1 MKYAF
6 IALIAI
12 YLVVYGCS
20 PDSSEKATDNHET
33 TAPATLEKPHQAAE
47 VAAVP
52 ADPHE
57 PDAAA
62 HAEQQTADAVKDA
75 VVEEPAAAAEVVE
88 EPAAAEV
95 VEEPAAAEVVEEPA
109 AAAEVVEEPAAAA
122 EVVEEPA
129 VAAETAEQAQPVVE
143 KQQPAEVA
151 KPQLVVMPCGRTM
164 ARANI
169 PKNAPCLKQPAQ
181 TAAVADTKQD
191 INAALQRMLE
201 TTNDMVLAT
210 QQLVIATQQM
220 LNASKEIIETP
231 EETQPVEQAVEGQG
245 PAAKQ
250 Q

>member
-88 EPAAAEV
+88 EPAVAAEV
-95 VEEPAAAEVVEEPA
+95 VEQPVEV
-109 AAAEVVEEPAAAA
+109 
-122 EVVEEPA
+122 

-164 ARANI
+164 ARADV

-181 TAAVADTKQD
+181 TAAVADTKRD

>member
-88 EPAAAEV
+88 EPAVAAGGVEEPAVAAGVVEEPAVAAEV
-95 VEEPAAAEVVEEPA
+95 VEQPVEV
-109 AAAEVVEEPAAAA
+109 
-122 EVVEEPA
+122 

-164 ARANI
+164 ARADI
-169 PKNAPCLKQPAQ
+169 PENAPCLKLPAQ

-191 INAALQRMLE
+191 LNAAMQRMLE

>member
-20 PDSSEKATDNHET
+20 PDSSEKATDSHET

-88 EPAAAEV
+88 EPAAA
-95 VEEPAAAEVVEEPA
+95 AEVAEKPA

-164 ARANI
+164 ARADV
-169 PKNAPCLKQPAQ
+169 PKNAPCLKLPAQ